1 LDSVCSLSH
10 YNGLSSLHS
19 LTAEVKTAGYLPLK
33 LFGVLTSTLALEANA
48 GPRPLTKYRPELRVG
63 FGSMPFPA
71 STIEDF
77 HNARK
82 QGGSDD
88 GVSLLREMN
97 EIEGTILQRHH
108 LIVHQP

>member
-1 LDSVCSLSH
+1 
-10 YNGLSSLHS
+10 
-19 LTAEVKTAGYLPLK
+19 
-33 LFGVLTSTLALEANA
+33 
-48 GPRPLTKYRPELRVG
+48 
-63 FGSMPFPA
+63 MPFPA
-71 STIEDF
+71 SAIEDF
-77 HNARK
+77 HDARK